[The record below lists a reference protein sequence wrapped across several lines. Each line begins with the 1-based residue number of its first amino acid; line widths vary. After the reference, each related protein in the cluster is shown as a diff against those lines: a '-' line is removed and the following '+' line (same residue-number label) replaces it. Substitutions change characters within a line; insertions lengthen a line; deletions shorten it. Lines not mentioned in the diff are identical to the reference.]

1 MNRNDGT
8 VLFLIAIQAMLAV
21 IVVARPETLGLSPIT
36 VTWLSII
43 NVGVGVFLNQLE
55 KFGSDRDGR

>member
-1 MNRNDGT
+1 MNRNDST

-36 VTWLSII
+36 VTWLSIL
-43 NVGVGVFLNQLE
+43 NVGIGVGLNQLR
-55 KFGSDRDGR
+55 KFGADHDG